1 MASFV
6 KFDSRPRLR
15 RPVLIEGL
23 PGIGGVGKLAA
34 DFLAEELGARRIAR
48 IYSEHLPP
56 HLTVDDE
63 CKASMACHE
72 VRYAEGKDGHDLV
85 FLLGDYQGSSL
96 EGQFLL
102 SETVFRMI
110 LEFDPSMVI
119 TLAGYGDGEERP
131 SPRVLGAVS
140 DTSMKP
146 RLEACGVTFSP
157 GEPEGG
163 VVGAA
168 AALAGLGEAYGVDSA
183 CLMGETTG
191 TSADPAAAAR
201 VADCVAR
208 LLGLEVDVSKLLE
221 GGEPDAEAKEQVPD
235 KGDLSYFG

>member
-23 PGIGGVGKLAA
+23 PGIGGVGKLVA
-34 DFLAEELGARRIAR
+34 DFLADELGAERMAR

-63 CKASMACHE
+63 CKTSMACQE
-72 VRYAEGKDGHDLV
+72 IRYVERDDGDLV

-96 EGQFLL
+96 EGQFIL

-146 RLEACGVTFSP
+146 RLESCGVTFSP

-168 AALAGLGEAYGVDSA
+168 AALVGLGEAYGVDSV
-183 CLMGETTG
+183 CLMGETAG
-191 TSADPAAAAR
+191 TSADPAAASR
-201 VADCVAR
+201 VAECVAR
-208 LLGLEVDVSKLLE
+208 MLGLEVDASKLLDSE
-221 GGEPDAEAKEQVPD
+221 ESDTVVKEQEPD